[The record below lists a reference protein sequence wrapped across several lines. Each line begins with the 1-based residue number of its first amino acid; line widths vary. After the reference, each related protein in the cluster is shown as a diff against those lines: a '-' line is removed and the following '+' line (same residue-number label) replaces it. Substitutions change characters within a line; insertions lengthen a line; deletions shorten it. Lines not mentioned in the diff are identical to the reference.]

1 MLLKSLKKL
10 KKHMLVYQIKIIV
23 QNTINMVM
31 QHLKIHM
38 EMLVGVLLME
48 EEIHLETLTSE
59 IFLMIYSLADL
70 VDHLVPLE
78 EAKELEVEKA
88 LIRFMV

>member
-31 QHLKIHM
+31 QHLKINM
-38 EMLVGVLLME
+38 EMLVGVPLME